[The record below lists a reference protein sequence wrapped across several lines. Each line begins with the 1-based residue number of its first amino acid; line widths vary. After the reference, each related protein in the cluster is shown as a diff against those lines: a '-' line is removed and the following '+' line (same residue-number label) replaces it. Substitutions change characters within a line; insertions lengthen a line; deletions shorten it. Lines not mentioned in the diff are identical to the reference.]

1 MSFIKGRCIGK
12 IAEVHGFLLSPSKWI
27 NAKLSL
33 DYLPI
38 IKHLYDGSKPSL
50 TANIHWQCP
59 YKLLKIIIIHFNPM

>member
-12 IAEVHGFLLSPSKWI
+12 IAVVHGFLHSPSKWM
-27 NAKLSL
+27 NAKLNL

-50 TANIHWQCP
+50 TANIHWQCLG
-59 YKLLKIIIIHFNPM
+59 KLLKYLP

>member
-50 TANIHWQCP
+50 TANIHWQCLG
-59 YKLLKIIIIHFNPM
+59 KLLKYLP